1 MNRLFFIFSHK
12 VPQIKP
18 QRLRIDMFLILKLL
32 GVFGPSLNNWV
43 SSSKN
48 LLLFKVT
55 CRVLKKKPMP
65 WWHSMPI
72 KSKYLGWE
80 EPVFFLK
87 IHNDA
92 KFGNYW
98 SVSRKWLVKFGDQ
111 ITLLPLSIFQVFL
124 TIKIAWNFIE

>member
-1 MNRLFFIFSHK
+1 
-12 VPQIKP
+12 
-18 QRLRIDMFLILKLL
+18 
-32 GVFGPSLNNWV
+32 
-43 SSSKN
+43 
-48 LLLFKVT
+48 
-55 CRVLKKKPMP
+55 
-65 WWHSMPI
+65 MPI